1 MSRRSLIL
9 MSIAGLVVAV
19 MLTTTAML
27 GAAVIGGTVQKV
39 GKTSLTIE
47 QKAGGTKSFQVT
59 VDTEVTIDGKKTSI
73 EQLQP
78 GQTVTVTT
86 SKSGSV
92 TKVAARGE
100 GTAAKSPEKPAESK
114 KPVAKS
120 EPDGSPAPKSEPAPS
135 RPSTST
141 RTGSRKGGD
150 EIVETGWTQYR
161 GPGRANRS
169 GEAGLLAEWSG
180 DGPSM
185 TWVTGGM
192 GEGYS
197 SVSVADDIV
206 YTMGTSGDEEMVFA
220 VRLNSD
226 RMLWSTPT
234 GGGVFRDG
242 NGNGPRGTPTIDG
255 DNLYA
260 LGALGDLVCLNRADG
275 KKKWGKNILKEF
287 QAENIVWGICESVL
301 IDGPNL
307 ICTPGGKRGTM
318 VALSK
323 QNGNVVW
330 AAQVPN
336 NPNAGYASAIIVT
349 TGGVK
354 QYVNFT
360 QRGIVGINA
369 ANGNVLWGDD
379 HSANGT
385 ANCSSPVAWDDYVFA
400 ASGYGKGGA
409 AVKLSKSG
417 KGVDAD
423 FLYHT
428 DNMKNHHG
436 GMVALDGYVYG
447 FDEAVLT
454 CLDIKTGKVA
464 WKNRSVGKGSV
475 TYADG
480 HLYCRSEGGEIAL
493 VEASPKSYVEKGRF
507 RPEGRSNRPAWAHPV
522 VVAGKLLIRDQDKLV
537 GFDVKAN

>member
-9 MSIAGLVVAV
+9 TSVASLVAAV
-19 MLTTTAML
+19 MLTATAML

-39 GKTSLTIE
+39 GKTSLTIQ
-47 QKAGGTKSFQVT
+47 QKSGGTKSFPVT
-59 VDTEVTIDGKKTSI
+59 VDTEVTIDGRKTTI
-73 EQLQP
+73 DQLKE
-78 GQTVTVTT
+78 GQLVTVTT
-86 SKSGSV
+86 SKSGNA

-100 GTAAKSPEKPAESK
+100 GVAARPVIKQASEDPIKPEPVVSK
-114 KPVAKS
+114 
-120 EPDGSPAPKSEPAPS
+120 
-135 RPSTST
+135 PSTSPRAGT
-141 RTGSRKGGD
+141 SKRGAGVD
-150 EIVETGWTQYR
+150 EAGWTQYR

-169 GEAGLLAEWSG
+169 GEVGLLTEWSG

-206 YTMGTSGDEEMVFA
+206 YTMGTSGDREMVFA
-220 VRLNSD
+220 IRLNGDS
-226 RMLWSTPT
+226 MLWSTPT
-234 GGGVFRDG
+234 GGGIFREN

-255 DNLYA
+255 DNVYA

-287 QAENIVWGICESVL
+287 QADNIVWGICESVL

-307 ICTPGGKRGTM
+307 ICTPGGRRGTM
-318 VALSK
+318 VALNK

-330 AAQVPN
+330 TAQVPN
-336 NPNAGYASAIIVT
+336 NPHAGYASAIIVT
-349 TGGVK
+349 TGGIR

-369 ANGNVLWGDD
+369 ANGTVLWGDD

-409 AVKLSKSG
+409 AVRLSKSG
-417 KGVDAD
+417 KGVDAE

-428 DNMKNHHG
+428 DDMKNHHG
-436 GMVALDGYVYG
+436 GMVVVDGYVYG

-475 TYADG
+475 TFADG

-493 VEASPKSYVEKGRF
+493 VEATPKSYVEKGRF
-507 RPEGRSNRPAWAHPV
+507 RPEGRSSRPAWAHPV
-522 VVAGKLLIRDQDKLV
+522 VIAGKLLIRDQDKLI